1 MFSKTYIIKTPR
13 FWLPTYYVWWTCFA
27 TGRLFLSP
35 ICSFIRVR
43 LQTSYRRFS
52 RKKEKKLSRS
62 FNVMFHFSDD
72 VFFLNTFCEFVIRIY
87 SIGFE
92 KKDTTDPTRSASY
105 LELHL
110 EIHNEGRLR
119 TKLHDKRDDFNFSKI
134 RRGPSKDKVFN
145 LRCSFVFIKHI
156 WLIVGL

>member
-1 MFSKTYIIKTPR
+1 
-13 FWLPTYYVWWTCFA
+13 
-27 TGRLFLSP
+27 
-35 ICSFIRVR
+35 
-43 LQTSYRRFS
+43 
-52 RKKEKKLSRS
+52 
-62 FNVMFHFSDD
+62 MFHFSDD

-87 SIGFE
+87 SIGLE

-119 TKLHDKRDDFNFSKI
+119 TKLYDKRDDFNFSKI

-156 WLIVGL
+156 